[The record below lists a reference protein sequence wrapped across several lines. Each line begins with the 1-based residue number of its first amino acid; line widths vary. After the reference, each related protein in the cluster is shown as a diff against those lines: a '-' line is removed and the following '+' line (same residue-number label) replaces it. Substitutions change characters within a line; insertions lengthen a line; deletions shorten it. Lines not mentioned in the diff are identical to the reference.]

1 MVLEGVGADAVGI
14 NCSLGPDKMLPAL
27 QRLAAHTSLPLVVK
41 LNAGLPDPET
51 GEYSLSPDQY
61 AALLEPVMELLNELK
76 RLGELDGGAVGIL
89 LRCAGIG
96 MISELAGLLCADA
109 GEGAMGKALQICANA
124 AILWLSLP
132 LLRQVLTMI
141 GEVLAK
147 V

>member
-1 MVLEGVGADAVGI
+1 MIFSMGEYLRFAAA
-14 NCSLGPDKMLPAL
+14 AL
-27 QRLAAHTSLPLVVK
+27 IGLILVLVVGRQSRD
-41 LNAGLPDPET
+41 LGMLL
-51 GEYSLSPDQY
+51 SL
-61 AALLEPVMELLNELK
+61 AVCVLLALGAMEFLEPVMELLNELK
-76 RLGELDGGAVGIL
+76 RLGELDCGAVGIL

-96 MISELAGLLCADA
+96 MVSELAGLLCADA

>member
-1 MVLEGVGADAVGI
+1 MIFSMGEYLRFAAA
-14 NCSLGPDKMLPAL
+14 AL
-27 QRLAAHTSLPLVVK
+27 IGLILVLVVGRQSRD
-41 LNAGLPDPET
+41 LGMLL
-51 GEYSLSPDQY
+51 SLTVCVLL
-61 AALLEPVMELLNELK
+61 ALGAMEFLEPVMELLNELK

-96 MISELAGLLCADA
+96 IISELAGLLCADA

>member
-1 MVLEGVGADAVGI
+1 MIFSMGEYLRFAAA
-14 NCSLGPDKMLPAL
+14 AL
-27 QRLAAHTSLPLVVK
+27 IGLILVLVVGRQSRD
-41 LNAGLPDPET
+41 LGMLL
-51 GEYSLSPDQY
+51 SL
-61 AALLEPVMELLNELK
+61 AVCVLLALGAMEFLEPVMELLNELK

-132 LLRQVLTMI
+132 FLRQVLTMI

>member
-1 MVLEGVGADAVGI
+1 MIFSMGEYLRFAAA
-14 NCSLGPDKMLPAL
+14 AL
-27 QRLAAHTSLPLVVK
+27 IGLILVLVVGRQSRD
-41 LNAGLPDPET
+41 LGMLL
-51 GEYSLSPDQY
+51 SL
-61 AALLEPVMELLNELK
+61 AVCVLLALGAMEFLEPVMDLLNELK

>member
-1 MVLEGVGADAVGI
+1 MIFSMGEYLRFAAA
-14 NCSLGPDKMLPAL
+14 AL
-27 QRLAAHTSLPLVVK
+27 IGLILVLVVGRQSRD
-41 LNAGLPDPET
+41 LGMLL
-51 GEYSLSPDQY
+51 SL
-61 AALLEPVMELLNELK
+61 AVCVLLALGAMEFLEPVMELLAELK

-109 GEGAMGKALQICANA
+109 GEGAMGRALQICANA

>member
-1 MVLEGVGADAVGI
+1 MIFSMGEYLRFAAA
-14 NCSLGPDKMLPAL
+14 AL
-27 QRLAAHTSLPLVVK
+27 IGLILVLVVGRQSRD
-41 LNAGLPDPET
+41 LGMLL
-51 GEYSLSPDQY
+51 SL
-61 AALLEPVMELLNELK
+61 AVCVLLALGAMEFLEPVMELLDELK

-96 MISELAGLLCADA
+96 MVSELAGLLCADA

>member
-1 MVLEGVGADAVGI
+1 MIFSMGEYLRFAAA
-14 NCSLGPDKMLPAL
+14 AL
-27 QRLAAHTSLPLVVK
+27 IGLILVLVVGRQSRD
-41 LNAGLPDPET
+41 LGMLL
-51 GEYSLSPDQY
+51 SL
-61 AALLEPVMELLNELK
+61 AVCVLLALGAMEFLEPVMELLQELK

>member
-1 MVLEGVGADAVGI
+1 MAEYIRWAALVLIGLILSLVVGKQAREMSLLLTLAV
-14 NCSLGPDKMLPAL
+14 CVLVSLGAL
-27 QRLAAHTSLPLVVK
+27 
-41 LNAGLPDPET
+41 EF
-51 GEYSLSPDQY
+51 
-61 AALLEPVMELLNELK
+61 LEPVAELLRELR
-76 RLGELDGGAVGIL
+76 RLGELDGEAVSIL
-89 LRCAGIG
+89 LKCAGIG
-96 MISELAGLLCADA
+96 MLSELAGLLCADC

>member
-1 MVLEGVGADAVGI
+1 MIFSMGEYLRFAAA
-14 NCSLGPDKMLPAL
+14 AL
-27 QRLAAHTSLPLVVK
+27 IGLILVLVVGRQSK
-41 LNAGLPDPET
+41 DL
-51 GEYSLSPDQY
+51 SLLLSL
-61 AALLEPVMELLNELK
+61 AVCVLLALGAMEFLEPVMELLAELK
-76 RLGELDGGAVGIL
+76 RLGELDSAAVTIL

-96 MISELAGLLCADA
+96 VISELAGLLCADA
-109 GEGAMGKALQICANA
+109 GEGAMGKALQICSNA

>member
-1 MVLEGVGADAVGI
+1 MIFSMGEYL
-14 NCSLGPDKMLPAL
+14 
-27 QRLAAHTSLPLVVK
+27 RFAAAAIIGLILVLVVGRQSRD
-41 LNAGLPDPET
+41 LGILL
-51 GEYSLSPDQY
+51 SL
-61 AALLEPVMELLNELK
+61 AVCVLLALGAMEFLEPVMELLNELK

-96 MISELAGLLCADA
+96 MVSELAGLLCADA
-109 GEGAMGKALQICANA
+109 GEGAMGRALQICANA

>member
-1 MVLEGVGADAVGI
+1 MGEYLRFAAA
-14 NCSLGPDKMLPAL
+14 AL
-27 QRLAAHTSLPLVVK
+27 IGLILVLVVGRQSRD
-41 LNAGLPDPET
+41 LGMLL
-51 GEYSLSPDQY
+51 SL
-61 AALLEPVMELLNELK
+61 AVCVLLALGAMEFLEPVMELLDELK

-96 MISELAGLLCADA
+96 IISELAGLLCADA
-109 GEGAMGKALQICANA
+109 GEGAMRKALQICANA

>member
-1 MVLEGVGADAVGI
+1 MIFSMGEYLRFAAA
-14 NCSLGPDKMLPAL
+14 AL
-27 QRLAAHTSLPLVVK
+27 IGLILVLVVGRQSRD
-41 LNAGLPDPET
+41 LGILL
-51 GEYSLSPDQY
+51 SL
-61 AALLEPVMELLNELK
+61 AVCVLLALGAMEFLEPVMELLNELK

-96 MISELAGLLCADA
+96 IISELAGLLCADA
-109 GEGAMGKALQICANA
+109 GEGAMGRALQICANA

>member
-1 MVLEGVGADAVGI
+1 MGEYLRFAAA
-14 NCSLGPDKMLPAL
+14 AL
-27 QRLAAHTSLPLVVK
+27 IGLILVLVVGRQSRD
-41 LNAGLPDPET
+41 LGMLL
-51 GEYSLSPDQY
+51 SL
-61 AALLEPVMELLNELK
+61 AVCVLLALGAMEFLEPVMELLNELK

-124 AILWLSLP
+124 SILWLSLP

>member
-1 MVLEGVGADAVGI
+1 MGEYLRFAAA
-14 NCSLGPDKMLPAL
+14 AL
-27 QRLAAHTSLPLVVK
+27 IGLILVLVVGRQSRD
-41 LNAGLPDPET
+41 LGMLL
-51 GEYSLSPDQY
+51 SL
-61 AALLEPVMELLNELK
+61 AVCVLLALGAMEFLEPVMELLHELK

-96 MISELAGLLCADA
+96 IISELAGLLCADA
-109 GEGAMGKALQICANA
+109 GEGAMGRALQICANA